1 MTQEELA
8 RIIEQT
14 QGNIKDLENGD
25 EESNDDE
32 NEENDSASAKKE
44 EVDES
49 QIDDDDEEDIEK
61 KYGLDTYD
69 DEDNEDGMGK
79 CYHVTLKKIY
89 PHIMRKKKEIQIL
102 FP

>member
-1 MTQEELA
+1 MKLTQEELA

-25 EESNDDE
+25 EESDDDE

-49 QIDDDDEEDIEK
+49 HIDDDDEEEEDIEK

-79 CYHVTLKKIY
+79 CYPLSCHIGKIQKYTLT
-89 PHIMRKKKEIQIL
+89 
-102 FP
+102 